1 MAYRV
6 EIKRSAR
13 KTLLALPHDM
23 QRRLGTAIDA
33 LGSDPQGPGT
43 RKLTGSD
50 LLYRVRVGD
59 YRVVYEIHDDR
70 LLVHVI
76 KVGHRR
82 EVYHDH

>member
-1 MAYRV
+1 MTYRI

-13 KTLLALPHDM
+13 KALLALPHDM
-23 QRRLGTAIDA
+23 QRRMGAAIDA
-33 LGSDPQGPGT
+33 LASDPRGPGT

-50 LLYRVRVGD
+50 LLYRLRVGD

-70 LLVHVI
+70 LLILVV

-82 EVYHDH
+82 EIYR